1 MPIKK
6 SAQKALRQTHKRTA
20 VNQAVK
26 VRIKT
31 LEKKLVREIG
41 QKKKNEAV
49 KMMNQLAQALDK
61 AAKNHVVTKN
71 TAAHKKSHLQKAINK
86 IG

>member
-20 VNQAVK
+20 VNQAAKVK
-26 VRIKT
+26 IKT
-31 LEKKLVREIG
+31 LEKKLMREIG
-41 QKKKNEAV
+41 QKKKNEAI
-49 KMMNQLAQALDK
+49 KMMSQLAQALDK
-61 AAKNHVVTKN
+61 AAKNHIVAKN